1 MTASTVVKAVMV
13 SGHGKQTFKMDSL
26 RKWFSFSKGERVAI
40 ITILAL
46 ILLLILACVFRPSR
60 QSLTDE
66 SLHNLDSLLALRQ
79 AAIELQ
85 QQQQAEKSQE
95 VAELHPFPFN
105 PNTLTEEEWLQMGLT
120 DRQVRN
126 IMNYKAKGGKFYSK
140 NDLGKLYTIS
150 EEEFA
155 QLEPFIVLPEVSRGK
170 NTKTS
175 AKSSVSTGSTTAPT
189 EKKAIPIVDLNTVD
203 STTLVELPQIGPYTA
218 VRIIEF
224 REKLGGFIDKE
235 QLRDVKG
242 MDDARFAAIQPYI
255 NLGAVEIRKVDVNR
269 ADFKTLVHHPY
280 LNYEQVK
287 RIVNQ
292 REKRGMIKNW
302 AQLEELIKEEG
313 EVNPLL
319 EQYVKY

>member
-1 MTASTVVKAVMV
+1 
-13 SGHGKQTFKMDSL
+13 MDSM

-46 ILLLILACVFRPSR
+46 ILLLILACLFRPSR
-60 QSLTDE
+60 KSLSDA
-66 SLHNLDSLLALRQ
+66 SLHNLDSLLVLRQ

-85 QQQQAEKSQE
+85 QQQQAEKPQE
-95 VAELHPFPFN
+95 VAELHPFSFN

-140 NDLGKLYTIS
+140 SDVGKLYTIS

-155 QLEPFIVLPEVSRGK
+155 QLEPFIVLPEVQR
-170 NTKTS
+170 NTSYKAAS
-175 AKSSVSTGSTTAPT
+175 KKKEEQKGAEPKPA
-189 EKKAIPIVDLNTVD
+189 EKKPIPIVDLNTVD
-203 STTLVELPQIGPYTA
+203 SITLVELPQIGPYTA

-255 NLGAVEIRKVDVNR
+255 NLGEVEIRKVDVNR

-292 REKRGMIKNW
+292 REKRGMIKSW

>member
-1 MTASTVVKAVMV
+1 
-13 SGHGKQTFKMDSL
+13 MDSL

-46 ILLLILACVFRPSR
+46 ILLLILACLFRPSR
-60 QSLTDE
+60 KSLSDA
-66 SLHNLDSLLALRQ
+66 SLHNLDSLLALHQ
-79 AAIELQ
+79 AAIEQQ
-85 QQQQAEKSQE
+85 QQQQAEKPQE

-170 NTKTS
+170 NTKS
-175 AKSSVSTGSTTAPT
+175 ASQGVVSTGSTTTEAAPT
-189 EKKAIPIVDLNTVD
+189 EKKPILIVDLNTVD
-203 STTLVELPQIGPYTA
+203 STALVELPQIGPYTA

-224 REKLGGFIDKE
+224 REKLGGFVDKE

-280 LNYEQVK
+280 LSYEQVK

-302 AQLEELIKEEG
+302 AQLEELLKEEG

>member
-1 MTASTVVKAVMV
+1 
-13 SGHGKQTFKMDSL
+13 MDSL

-46 ILLLILACVFRPSR
+46 ILLLILACLFRPSR
-60 QSLTDE
+60 QSLSDE
-66 SLHNLDSLLALRQ
+66 SLHNLDSLLALRK
-79 AAIELQ
+79 AAIEQ
-85 QQQQAEKSQE
+85 QQQVDKPQE

-170 NTKTS
+170 DTKSTS
-175 AKSSVSTGSTTAPT
+175 QSGVSTGSTTAATAATAPA

-224 REKLGGFIDKE
+224 REKLGGFVDKE

-242 MDDARFAAIQPYI
+242 MDDTRYAAIQPYI
-255 NLGAVEIRKVDVNR
+255 NLGAVELRKVDVNR

-302 AQLEELIKEEG
+302 AQLEALLKEEG

>member
-1 MTASTVVKAVMV
+1 
-13 SGHGKQTFKMDSL
+13 MDSL

-46 ILLLILACVFRPSR
+46 ILLLILACLFRPSR
-60 QSLTDE
+60 KSLSDA

-79 AAIELQ
+79 AAIEQQ
-85 QQQQAEKSQE
+85 QQQQAEKPQE

-105 PNTLTEEEWLQMGLT
+105 PNTITEEEWLQMGLT

-170 NTKTS
+170 NTNIKATS
-175 AKSSVSTGSTTAPT
+175 QSGVSTGSTTAASTPS

-224 REKLGGFIDKE
+224 REKLGGFVDKE

-255 NLGAVEIRKVDVNR
+255 NLGAIEIRKVDVNR

-280 LNYEQVK
+280 LSYEQVK
-287 RIVNQ
+287 CIVNQ

-302 AQLEELIKEEG
+302 TQLEALLKEEG

>member
-1 MTASTVVKAVMV
+1 
-13 SGHGKQTFKMDSL
+13 MDSL
-26 RKWFSFSKGERVAI
+26 RKWFSFNKGERIAI

-46 ILLLILACVFRPSR
+46 ILLLVLACLFRPSR
-60 QSLTDE
+60 KSLSDE

-79 AAIELQ
+79 AAIETQ
-85 QQQQAEKSQE
+85 RQQQAEKAQE

-105 PNTLTEEEWLQMGLT
+105 PNTISEEEWLQMGLT

-150 EEEFA
+150 EEEYA
-155 QLEPFIVLPEVSRGK
+155 QLEPFIVLPEVSRGSGGK
-170 NTKTS
+170 ASSQKQDNPAYEEKTK
-175 AKSSVSTGSTTAPT
+175 T
-189 EKKAIPIVDLNTVD
+189 EKKVIPIVDLNRVD

-218 VRIIEF
+218 SRIVEF
-224 REKLGGFIDKE
+224 REKLGGFVDKE

-242 MDDARFAAIQPYI
+242 MDEARFAAIQPYI
-255 NLGAVEIRKVDVNR
+255 NLGAVEVRKVDVNR

-280 LNYEQVK
+280 LSYEQVK
-287 RIVNQ
+287 RIFNQ

-302 AQLEELIKEEG
+302 EQLEALLREEG

-319 EQYVKY
+319 EHYLKY

>member
-1 MTASTVVKAVMV
+1 
-13 SGHGKQTFKMDSL
+13 MDSL

-40 ITILAL
+40 ITILAV
-46 ILLLILACVFRPSR
+46 ILLLILACLFRPSR
-60 QSLTDE
+60 KSLSDA

-79 AAIELQ
+79 AAIEQQ
-85 QQQQAEKSQE
+85 QQQQAEKPQE

-170 NTKTS
+170 NTKS
-175 AKSSVSTGSTTAPT
+175 ASQGVVSTGSTTTEAAPT
-189 EKKAIPIVDLNTVD
+189 EKKPILIVDLNTVD
-203 STTLVELPQIGPYTA
+203 STALVELPQIGPYTA

-224 REKLGGFIDKE
+224 REKLGGFVDKE

-280 LNYEQVK
+280 LSYEQVK
-287 RIVNQ
+287 RIGNQ

-302 AQLEELIKEEG
+302 AQLEELLKEEG

>member
-1 MTASTVVKAVMV
+1 
-13 SGHGKQTFKMDSL
+13 MDSL

-46 ILLLILACVFRPSR
+46 LLLLILACLFRPTR
-60 QSLTDE
+60 KSLSDA

-79 AAIELQ
+79 AAVEAQ
-85 QQQQAEKSQE
+85 QQQQAEKPQE

-105 PNTLTEEEWLQMGLT
+105 PNTITEDEWRQIGLT
-120 DRQVRN
+120 DRQIRN

-150 EEEFA
+150 EEDFA

-170 NTKTS
+170 NSK
-175 AKSSVSTGSTTAPT
+175 ASSQSGVSTPSTGSGTASTTAEPVT
-189 EKKAIPIVDLNTVD
+189 KKAIPIVDLNTVD

-224 REKLGGFIDKE
+224 RDKLGGFIDKE
-235 QLRDVKG
+235 QLRAVKG
-242 MDDARFAAIQPYI
+242 MDEARYAAIEPYI
-255 NLGAVEIRKVDVNR
+255 NLGAVEVRKVDVNR

-280 LNYEQVK
+280 LSYEQVK
-287 RIVNQ
+287 RIFNQ
-292 REKRGMIKNW
+292 REQRGMIKNW
-302 AQLEELIKEEG
+302 EQLEALLREEG
-313 EVNPLL
+313 GANPLL
-319 EQYVKY
+319 QYYVKY

>member
-1 MTASTVVKAVMV
+1 
-13 SGHGKQTFKMDSL
+13 MDSL

-60 QSLTDE
+60 QSLSDE

-85 QQQQAEKSQE
+85 QQQQAEKPQE

-170 NTKTS
+170 NTNTKAAS
-175 AKSSVSTGSTTAPT
+175 QSGVSTGSTTANGSTTAPT
-189 EKKAIPIVDLNTVD
+189 EKKPIPIVDLNTVD

-218 VRIIEF
+218 VRIVEF

-255 NLGAVEIRKVDVNR
+255 NLAAVEIRKVDVNR

-302 AQLEELIKEEG
+302 AQLEELIKEDG

>member
-1 MTASTVVKAVMV
+1 
-13 SGHGKQTFKMDSL
+13 MDSL

-60 QSLTDE
+60 KSLTDE

-175 AKSSVSTGSTTAPT
+175 AKSGVSTGSTTAPT

-255 NLGAVEIRKVDVNR
+255 NLAAVEIRKVDVNR

>member
-1 MTASTVVKAVMV
+1 
-13 SGHGKQTFKMDSL
+13 MDSL

-40 ITILAL
+40 ITILAV
-46 ILLLILACVFRPSR
+46 ILLLILACLFRPSR
-60 QSLTDE
+60 KSLSDA

-85 QQQQAEKSQE
+85 QQQQAEKPQE

-105 PNTLTEEEWLQMGLT
+105 PNTITEEEWLQMGLT

-155 QLEPFIVLPEVSRGK
+155 QLEPFIVLPEVARGK
-170 NTKTS
+170 S
-175 AKSSVSTGSTTAPT
+175 VKSSSQAGVSTGSTTALGSTTATTAPS

-242 MDDARFAAIQPYI
+242 MDEARFAAIEPHI
-255 NLGAVEIRKVDVNR
+255 NLGMVEIRKVDVNR

-280 LNYEQVK
+280 LSYEQVK
-287 RIVNQ
+287 RIFNQ

-302 AQLEELIKEEG
+302 VQLEALLKEEG

>member
-1 MTASTVVKAVMV
+1 MKSI
-13 SGHGKQTFKMDSL
+13 

-40 ITILAL
+40 ITIMAV
-46 ILLLILACVFRPSR
+46 ILVLILACLFRPAR
-60 QSLTDE
+60 KSLSE
-66 SLHNLDSLLALRQ
+66 STLHNLDSLLALRQ
-79 AAIELQ
+79 AAIEEMQ
-85 QQQQAEKSQE
+85 QKQAEKPQE
-95 VAELHPFPFN
+95 LAELHPFPFN
-105 PNTLTEEEWLQMGLT
+105 PNILTEEEWLQMGLT
-120 DRQVRN
+120 DRQVRG
-126 IMNYKAKGGKFYSK
+126 IMNYRAKGGKFYSK
-140 NDLGKLYTIS
+140 SDVAKLYTIS
-150 EEEFA
+150 EEEYA
-155 QLEPFIVLPEVSRGK
+155 QLEPFIVLPEVGGRPSNNKTASKKTENQPVGEE
-170 NTKTS
+170 TKP
-175 AKSSVSTGSTTAPT
+175 K

>member
-1 MTASTVVKAVMV
+1 
-13 SGHGKQTFKMDSL
+13 MDSL

-46 ILLLILACVFRPSR
+46 ILLLILACVFRPSS
-60 QSLTDE
+60 QSLSDE

-79 AAIELQ
+79 AAIE
-85 QQQQAEKSQE
+85 QQQQADKPQE

-105 PNTLTEEEWLQMGLT
+105 PNTITEEEWLQMGLT

-126 IMNYKAKGGKFYSK
+126 IMNYQAKGGKFYSK

-150 EEEFA
+150 EEEYA
-155 QLEPFIVLPEVSRGK
+155 QLEPFIVLPEVARGK
-170 NTKTS
+170 NTNTKATS
-175 AKSSVSTGSTTAPT
+175 QSGVSTGSTTASAAPA

-242 MDDARFAAIQPYI
+242 MDAERFATIEPYI
-255 NLGAVEIRKVDVNR
+255 IIGDETDLRKIDVNR
-269 ADFKTLVHHPY
+269 DDFKTLVHHPY
-280 LNYEQVK
+280 LSYEQVK

>member
-1 MTASTVVKAVMV
+1 
-13 SGHGKQTFKMDSL
+13 MDSL

-46 ILLLILACVFRPSR
+46 ILLLILACLFRPSR
-60 QSLTDE
+60 KSLSNE

-85 QQQQAEKSQE
+85 QQQQADKPQE

-155 QLEPFIVLPEVSRGK
+155 QLEPFIVLPEVARERSGKSSSSRGG
-170 NTKTS
+170 
-175 AKSSVSTGSTTAPT
+175 VSTGSMTASAAPT

-203 STTLVELPQIGPYTA
+203 STTLVELPQIGSYTA

-255 NLGAVEIRKVDVNR
+255 NLGAVEIRRIDVNR

-302 AQLEELIKEEG
+302 AQLEELIKKEG

>member
-1 MTASTVVKAVMV
+1 MSK
-13 SGHGKQTFKMDSL
+13 GPKPKNMDSL

-40 ITILAL
+40 ITILAV
-46 ILLLILACVFRPSR
+46 ILVLILACLFRPSR
-60 QSLTDE
+60 KSLSDA

-79 AAIELQ
+79 AAIEQQ
-85 QQQQAEKSQE
+85 QQQQAEKPQE

-105 PNTLTEEEWLQMGLT
+105 PNTITEEEWLQMGLT

-155 QLEPFIVLPEVSRGK
+155 QLEPFIVLPEVARGK
-170 NTKTS
+170 STKPAS
-175 AKSSVSTGSTTAPT
+175 QSGISTGSTTVASTPP

-224 REKLGGFIDKE
+224 REKLGGFVDKE

-280 LNYEQVK
+280 LSYEQVK

-302 AQLEELIKEEG
+302 AQLEALLKEEG